1 MLNHID
7 WYLVE
12 LERRLRNRR
21 SAQSVVDFLVET
33 RAHLDERV
41 EELAG
46 KGLDRVSASKAAL
59 ADFGDPDSVVAA
71 YSGSAGMSRRALT
84 LGKVVTSAIAAGLV
98 LTICGWI
105 GQRIVFANGSFSA
118 VLVAPWIVAALV
130 LVLAWRSR
138 TWVAVPVCL
147 AAVAAALIGGAWAA
161 SNVQVVSIDGERVIT
176 NTGAMPGQ
184 IAARHAWIRDFDRDF
199 AKIQSW
205 RATRTTAA
213 GDAILK
219 ELITDQF
226 LAPYRT
232 MSGSRARML
241 PSSKEFGD
249 LVGDYGRNYE
259 VVVALLPTPNFKSAK
274 EEWFAEGDRY
284 AASLQFKR
292 AKLDKELVALENPIP
307 TSWGERWQLFGLPV
321 LGSATIGSIIL
332 ALLNAVV
339 VALVDLRRV
348 RRSVAWR
355 RQVG

>member
-46 KGLDRVSASKAAL
+46 KGLDRVSACKAAL

-71 YSGSAGMSRRALT
+71 YSGPAGMSRRALT
-84 LGKVVTSAIAAGLV
+84 IGNVTTSVIAATLV

-105 GQRIVFANGSFSA
+105 GQRIVFANGSFSG

-138 TWVAVPVCL
+138 TWVSVPVCITGL
-147 AAVAAALIGGAWAA
+147 AAALIGGAWA
-161 SNVQVVSIDGERVIT
+161 SSSVQVISIDGERIIT
-176 NTGAMPGQ
+176 SAGAVPGQ
-184 IAARHAWIRDFDRDF
+184 IEARRTWRQDFDRDF

-219 ELITDQF
+219 ELMTDQF
-226 LAPYRT
+226 LAPYLT

-249 LVGDYGRNYE
+249 LVGEYGRNYE
-259 VVVALLPTPNFKSAK
+259 VVVALLPTLNFKSAK
-274 EEWFAEGDRY
+274 EEWLSQGDRY
-284 AASLQFKR
+284 AASLQAKR
-292 AKLDKELVALENPIP
+292 EKVDKELLALENPVP
-307 TSWGERWQLFGLPV
+307 TSWSERWLMVGLPI
-321 LGSATIGSIIL
+321 LGAAICGSLIL
-332 ALLNAVV
+332 TLLNGVV